1 MTAMA
6 TMMMQGM
13 MNKARMPSV
22 KELLD
27 ICIESGVELFACGT
41 TMGVM
46 GIEQKDLIP
55 QARCAGATA
64 FLSYAADADVSMFV

>member
-1 MTAMA
+1 
-6 TMMMQGM
+6 MMMQGM
-13 MNKARMPSV
+13 MDKARMPSV

-27 ICIESGVELFACGT
+27 ICIEGGVELFACGT